1 MKMSQSPYLEQVP
14 SPVNFVLRS
23 PNCSLEKLLELP
35 DILTELRI
43 NKRLQK
49 FISGEHVLDQLFDY
63 IRGTGDERFQSP
75 ATQIVCSE
83 IMTISENIFYFPHLI
98 NSLFK
103 EISQSEDEIT
113 ISCISRVLSVLMNLP
128 TSNVFEIMSQTPN
141 VINVLMNKINNYEV
155 SQFIL
160 SIMKYSSND
169 ELGKATG
176 AYWLCQNGF
185 VSDLLKLFVVSESNG
200 DNDKIESITSLIE
213 EITLLKESSFIFNNY
228 LNSNEN
234 LSSFYSI
241 IFNTRSLYVF
251 EKGLCII
258 QNILACCVY
267 SGDLCINPYN
277 ELPMVYQEICK
288 YFEQISYHFKYE
300 NGPITQVRIQL
311 VHLLLSLTLSN
322 YSYIYNLIIKYK
334 LMNILLDIFFNFNHN
349 CTIFRQIA
357 FDIISFII
365 NQSVE
370 PLKSTLLEIG
380 LLKRLVEEDKKSIQF
395 KNQFNYYPDHHSLTI
410 ILMSNIHLVAEDD
423 PSDETHNDLF
433 MSQFEEYYNKHILPR
448 ETILTN
454 HYLCEIIPGD
464 SKENEGYIFD
474 FFDDEM

>member
-1 MKMSQSPYLEQVP
+1 
-14 SPVNFVLRS
+14 
-23 PNCSLEKLLELP
+23 
-35 DILTELRI
+35 
-43 NKRLQK
+43 
-49 FISGEHVLDQLFDY
+49 
-63 IRGTGDERFQSP
+63 
-75 ATQIVCSE
+75 
-83 IMTISENIFYFPHLI
+83 MTISENIFYFPHLI

-241 IFNTRSLYVF
+241 IFNTVCLT
-251 EKGLCII
+251 
-258 QNILACCVY
+258 ILF
-267 SGDLCINPYN
+267 L
-277 ELPMVYQEICK
+277 
-288 YFEQISYHFKYE
+288 
-300 NGPITQVRIQL
+300 
-311 VHLLLSLTLSN
+311 
-322 YSYIYNLIIKYK
+322 LII
-334 LMNILLDIFFNFNHN
+334 LIF
-349 CTIFRQIA
+349 I
-357 FDIISFII
+357 
-365 NQSVE
+365 
-370 PLKSTLLEIG
+370 
-380 LLKRLVEEDKKSIQF
+380 
-395 KNQFNYYPDHHSLTI
+395 YY
-410 ILMSNIHLVAEDD
+410 
-423 PSDETHNDLF
+423 
-433 MSQFEEYYNKHILPR
+433 
-448 ETILTN
+448 
-454 HYLCEIIPGD
+454 
-464 SKENEGYIFD
+464 
-474 FFDDEM
+474 